1 MFMASRFLLLV
12 DVTSARA
19 LLRASRLMRP
29 DIAEK
34 APMRAMFASLLFF
47 IVAAMS
53 LAGTGIEMISVLWSG
68 DFITEES

>member
-1 MFMASRFLLLV
+1 MA
-12 DVTSARA
+12 DVTSQRA
-19 LLRASRLMRP
+19 LLSASRLMRS

-34 APMRAMFASLLFF
+34 APMRTIFASPLFF

-53 LAGTGIEMISVLWSG
+53 LAGIGTEMISVLRGG

>member
-1 MFMASRFLLLV
+1 MA
-12 DVTSARA
+12 DVTSQRA
-19 LLRASRLMRP
+19 LLSASRLIRS

-34 APMRAMFASLLFF
+34 APMRTIFASPLFC

-53 LAGTGIEMISVLWSG
+53 LAGTGTEIISVLRGG